1 MTRYK
6 LLYKMTQKFQMCSSF
21 FFKKLSHIKCLIY
34 FYQMYK
40 CQVTKWIWQHYDG
53 ISINSNVCN
62 ELSCPIESNNVQ
74 NLLHLI
80 NVIISSFSISLNK
93 VANSLNWNKCE
104 DIVFLVPLSV
114 PLSLANP
121 QDPTR
126 IQQ

>member
-1 MTRYK
+1 
-6 LLYKMTQKFQMCSSF
+6 
-21 FFKKLSHIKCLIY
+21 
-34 FYQMYK
+34 MYK
-40 CQVTKWIWQHYDG
+40 CQVTKLIWQHYDG